1 MIDQPARDADEAWTG
16 ALIEGAYWQVE
27 PRPGADLAVVYA
39 GAVAPEAMEAFEAI
53 AEDFPGAGLLA
64 VPSPDRLHRGWSAA
78 LAAGGRS
85 HAERILARLGE
96 RARLI
101 TIIDGPPATLSWLGG
116 VAGHRVR
123 ALGVETFGQSGQIDD
138 LYRAYR
144 LDAEA
149 ILDAAA
155 TALFP
160 A

>member
-1 MIDQPARDADEAWTG
+1 
-16 ALIEGAYWQVE
+16 
-27 PRPGADLAVVYA
+27 
-39 GAVAPEAMEAFEAI
+39 
-53 AEDFPGAGLLA
+53 
-64 VPSPDRLHRGWSAA
+64 
-78 LAAGGRS
+78 
-85 HAERILARLGE
+85 
-96 RARLI
+96 
-101 TIIDGPPATLSWLGG
+101 
-116 VAGHRVR
+116 VR